1 MTPSDLKDELAAQPR
16 SKWRRILLVTGLI
29 VAALIV
35 WVGFDLYGPR
45 TSHLRDFDSDEVAR
59 LETAMWR
66 SYYEKQEM
74 RLFNQLA
81 ELLRKQYNM
90 PLVRSNRV
98 AYHAAKAAFIF
109 KDGKQR
115 SDYEKAL
122 PNLVDFYSSVRD
134 VSDTPFDVNRAAR
147 LELEWW
153 IIHRE
158 RAKHAEED
166 LDHALAELQAEI
178 YHVPVEKVMDH
189 ARLRA
194 EAMRIRD
201 TKAEAGGV
209 TEADWARIGEL
220 LRGSWRSLS
229 QVVRS

>member
-1 MTPSDLKDELAAQPR
+1 MPTSAERDRTQSPR
-16 SKWRRILLVTGLI
+16 KFRKRRILLVVGLVLI
-29 VAALIV
+29 AAVA

-66 SYYEKQEM
+66 SYYDKQQV
-74 RLFNQLA
+74 RLFNQA
-81 ELLRKQYNM
+81 TELLRTQYNM

-115 SDYEKAL
+115 SDYERAL
-122 PNLVDFYSSVRD
+122 PELIDFYQAVRE
-134 VSDTPFDVNRAAR
+134 VSDAPFDVDRAAH

-158 RAKHAEED
+158 RARHPAGD
-166 LDHALAELQAEI
+166 LDRALAELQAEI
-178 YHVPVEKVMDH
+178 YRVPVEKLMEH
-189 ARLRA
+189 GRLRA
-194 EAMRIRD
+194 QAMRIRD
-201 TKAEAGGV
+201 TKAEQGGV
-209 TEADWARIGEL
+209 KEEDWARIRDL
-220 LRGSWRSLS
+220 LRESWRSLGKAVKS
-229 QVVRS
+229 